1 MKGMT
6 RSTAHLQQPLPLLA
20 LVSAVVRLKLRLVE
34 QAKLPLKR
42 KNERKLNAGRENP
55 RGPKPKRDPHPL
67 P

>member
-42 KNERKLNAGRENP
+42 KNERK
-55 RGPKPKRDPHPL
+55 PKVVSVVGQ
-67 P
+67 